1 MSPVKRYGNKING
14 VLLLDKATGISSN
27 HALQRV
33 KRLFQA
39 NKAGHTGSLDPLAT
53 GMLPI
58 CLGEA
63 TKFSQFLLDADKSYL
78 VTIKLGI
85 ATDSGDSEG
94 NIIATQ
100 DVPNLTLEKI
110 NSELDSFR
118 GEITQIP
125 PMYSALKHN
134 GQPLYKLARQGI
146 EIERKQRVITIKNL
160 QIIEY
165 DAINNILIID
175 VSCTKGSYMRT
186 LAMDIGE
193 KLQCGAHVIALRRL
207 ATGPYSQD
215 SIMHSIENI
224 TENSTDLLHSVTSML
239 DNLPRLELTLQEAID
254 LQHGKKIN
262 VIDHDL
268 QGLIKLYSENK
279 FLGIGEID
287 LLGVLRVKRLMATE
301 S

>member
-287 LLGVLRVKRLMATE
+287 LLGVLKVKRLMATE